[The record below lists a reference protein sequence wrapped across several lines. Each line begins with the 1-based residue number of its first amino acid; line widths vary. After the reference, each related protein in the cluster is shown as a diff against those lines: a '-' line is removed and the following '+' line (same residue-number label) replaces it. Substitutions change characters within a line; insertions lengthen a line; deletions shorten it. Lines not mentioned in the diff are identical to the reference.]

1 MVAPHYGRA
10 RSAVPVMPACI
21 HTTEIHVMSGWL
33 QEETVRSM
41 FQAKQLELRDYAERR
56 DWSHRMPESV
66 CLSHS
71 IGLTFYAK
79 GATHRVTYYLL
90 PRGSEFR
97 IDGNEPQELEVVHWT
112 HWVSRI
118 VLQMKD
124 AVDRTGRAP
133 SAVVYPIFGATEA
146 HPVGPWVRYAYEDGQ
161 LAGFRL
167 HAPGEAQSTAPADAG
182 APASA
187 IARAGFGLREI
198 VEQRD
203 LDQDE
208 VIRLPMHGAHVLT
221 GGPGVGKTTVA
232 LHRISYLLNEQ
243 AAYARATGEMQAA
256 GFFREDAMQVV
267 VWKDHL
273 VRYLES
279 CLKELGHLGVKV
291 RHAEDW
297 VALTLRD
304 YVRFGNDAGSYRK
317 RWQEDWTESLKLGDR
332 DGDASPWR
340 GFTEGHVAAF
350 LFGRDEQGVHHWSVA
365 RKLASDLA
373 AMRSALAVDL
383 EGLDG
388 SDDIVR
394 LVADAPPSPAALA
407 TLRTQVMARL
417 EREIV
422 RAKDIVEGARSF
434 DPNRWRRQGEAA
446 EAVRRLVAARE
457 RFQDAFRRLERAA
470 RFDCAQTLYEFYRS
484 DFVRAQLVAGIDT
497 AAAERFQRQQRDSAG
512 DRMVS
517 TADRYLLL
525 WIVHLWT
532 MDGRLGDLQP
542 LPTWCHIVVD
552 EAQYFPP
559 VVLRLL
565 ADLCRA
571 PMRSMTIVGD
581 LQQKSRA
588 GGLRSWSEL
597 RVGDEPLA
605 VHRLRRA
612 YRWSPEIFD
621 FLSQFHRTVGL
632 DDPLEQPPGG
642 AVGDHPKPVVACHPS
657 VAEEDRWLLD
667 SIHRIR
673 NAGSRTLVVCVADL
687 RAQRWKDLVAALRS
701 FDIAARIAFGED
713 VRECEEKVI
722 VTDLDSVVGLEFGA
736 VLLPGIEQTLGAQGS
751 DIGPEAIRRAWVP
764 MTRASDELL
773 VSSVGSVAILGDD
786 AFARWR
792 R

>member
-1 MVAPHYGRA
+1 
-10 RSAVPVMPACI
+10 
-21 HTTEIHVMSGWL
+21 MSGWL

-41 FQAKQLELRDYAERR
+41 FHAKQRELRDYAERR
-56 DWSHRMPESV
+56 SWSHRMPGTV

-79 GATHRVTYYLL
+79 GASDCATYYVL

-97 IDGNEPQELEVVHWT
+97 VDGNALEQVEVVHWT
-112 HWVSRI
+112 HWISRV

-124 AVDRTGRAP
+124 AVERTGQVP
-133 SAVVYPIFGATEA
+133 SAVVYPIFGATEV
-146 HPVGPWVRYAYEDGQ
+146 HPVGPWVSYSYSEGQ
-161 LAGFRL
+161 LAEFRL
-167 HAPGEAQSTAPADAG
+167 HAPGSAVSAEGAAAIAPAAAV
-182 APASA
+182 AP
-187 IARAGFGLREI
+187 AGFGLHEI
-198 VEQRD
+198 VEKRD

-208 VIRLPMHGAHVLT
+208 VIRLPMHGVHVLT

-243 AAYARATGEMQAA
+243 AAYMRATGETRAD
-256 GFFREDAMQVV
+256 GFFQEDAMQVV

-279 CLKELGHLGVKV
+279 CLKELGHHGVKV

-297 VALTLRD
+297 VAQTLRRH
-304 YVRFGNDAGSYRK
+304 VRFGSDAGSYRK
-317 RWQEDWTESLKLGDR
+317 RWEGDWTEAVKLGDR
-332 DGDASPWR
+332 AADGSTWR
-340 GFTEGHVAAF
+340 GFTEEHLAAF

-365 RKLASDLA
+365 RKLALDLVA
-373 AMRSALAVDL
+373 IRSALDADLAGL
-383 EGLDG
+383 EGAG
-388 SDDIVR
+388 DILR
-394 LVADAPPSPAALA
+394 LVAATEAAPGAIA
-407 TLRTQVMARL
+407 TLRQQVVVRL
-417 EREIV
+417 EREIA
-422 RAKDIVEGARSF
+422 RAKEVIDGARSF
-434 DPNRWRRQGEAA
+434 DAAKRRRQGEAA

-457 RFQDAFRRLERAA
+457 RFRDGFQRLERSA
-470 RFDCAQTLYEFYRS
+470 RFEHAQALYEFYRS
-484 DFVRAQLVAGIDT
+484 DLARAQLVAGIGG
-497 AAAERFQRQQRDSAG
+497 AEAERFLRQQGIRAG
-512 DRMVS
+512 DRELS

-532 MDGRLGDLQP
+532 KDGRLGDAEP
-542 LPTWCHIVVD
+542 LPTFCHIVVD
-552 EAQYFPP
+552 EAQYFAP

-597 RVGDEPLA
+597 RVGDERVA

-612 YRWSPEIFD
+612 YRWSPEIFE

-642 AVGDHPKPVVACHPS
+642 ALGGRPRPVVACHPS
-657 VAEEDRWLLD
+657 VADEDRWLVD
-667 SIHRIR
+667 AIHRIR

-687 RAQRWKDLVAALRS
+687 RAPRWDDLVSELRTL
-701 FDIAARIAFGED
+701 DIAARIASGED

-736 VLLPGIEQTLGAQGS
+736 VLLPGIEQTFGPQGS
-751 DIGPEAIRRAWVP
+751 IVGPEALRRAWVP

-773 VSSVGSVAILGDD
+773 VSCVGSVAILGDE

-792 R
+792 G